1 MKITRMC
8 HGAMLMTPLLV
19 GLIPFAVSTG
29 IYGTEKGFAVHETV
43 IMSLIVFAGASQVA
57 MMDLLA
63 QSAPIW
69 IVVATALL
77 INLRFMVFSAALSPY
92 VQETPLWLRPF
103 LAYTLVDQMFML
115 ISADSNKIDK
125 SYEWAGVGIMT
136 FVFWHGSV
144 WVGAYFG
151 DIIPA
156 YLSLEYALPVMFLF
170 FGVNMLKN
178 KARIVAASVTVLSII
193 VLYPLMPLGSGLMTS
208 IILGAIA
215 GIIMKRA
222 TA

>member
-1 MKITRMC
+1 MY
-8 HGAMLMTPLLV
+8 HGAMLVTPLLV

-29 IYGTEKGFAVHETV
+29 IYGTEKGFTV
-43 IMSLIVFAGASQVA
+43 YESVILSLIVFAGASQVA

-92 VQETPLWLRPF
+92 TQETPFWLRPF
-103 LAYTLVDQMFML
+103 LAYTLVDYMFIL
-115 ISADSNKIDK
+115 ISADSNKTDK
-125 SYEWAGVGIMT
+125 SYEWAGVGIMVM
-136 FVFWHGSV
+136 VFWHGSV
-144 WVGAYFG
+144 WAGAYFG
-151 DIIPA
+151 DVIPA
-156 YLSLEYALPVMFLF
+156 YLSLEYALPVLFLF

-178 KARIVAASVTVLSII
+178 KARMVTAGVTVVSII
-193 VLYPLMPLGSGLMTS
+193 GLYPIMPLGSGLMTS

-215 GIIMKRA
+215 GIVTKRNLA
-222 TA
+222 